1 MITSPSFLPFFCLSP
16 SDRHVGKGTP
26 SQTQLIS
33 VRHIISCP
41 QLFTHLSFLFQV
53 RVTKSKRGERNFHVF
68 YQLLSGADV
77 QFLKVLKLHR
87 NVDKYELLRNTFAT
101 EEDKAAFASTRS
113 SLEKLGFSAEETLSV
128 FRILAVILKLGNLS
142 FLPITNIDG
151 TEGCS
156 VSNDFELIE
165 IAQLLDIDAEILLMA
180 LTRAE
185 VEFGPE
191 YANSDLNNWTELDAI
206 HATVNKG
213 LLCRTLYG
221 RLFTWLVNRI
231 NEALKVSAN

>member
-1 MITSPSFLPFFCLSP
+1 M
-16 SDRHVGKGTP
+16 
-26 SQTQLIS
+26 
-33 VRHIISCP
+33 
-41 QLFTHLSFLFQV
+41 
-53 RVTKSKRGERNFHVF
+53 F

-101 EEDKAAFASTRS
+101 EEDKAAFVGTRA
-113 SLEKLGFSAEETLSV
+113 SLEKLGFSAEEILSV

-142 FLPITNIDG
+142 FLPMTNIDG

-185 VEFGPE
+185 VEFSPE

-206 HATVNKG
+206 HAMVNKS

-231 NEALKVSAN
+231 NEALQVSEIN